1 MTKENARRVC
11 ASLRVQDRFYIAES
25 LRNVFDKPE
34 KSMNDLLD
42 YVEKARLEAMDMNN
56 VDLTGDTLQMSE

>member
-1 MTKENARRVC
+1 M
-11 ASLRVQDRFYIAES
+11 QDRFYIAES
-25 LRNVFDKPE
+25 LRQVFDKPE

>member
-1 MTKENARRVC
+1 MTKESAQRHC
-11 ASLRVQDRFYIAES
+11 AILRVQDRFYIAES
-25 LRNVFDKPE
+25 LRHVFDKPE

>member
-1 MTKENARRVC
+1 MTKENAKCVC
-11 ASLRVQDRFYIAES
+11 ASLRMQDRFYIAES
-25 LRNVFDKPE
+25 LRHVFDKPE